1 MELFIK
7 DDAYNTEDFPI
18 TSEIKARFKISE
30 GGRKEMNEML
40 EKIIR
45 EEKEESE
52 RRGEKRGEK
61 RGKKEGA
68 NEEKIRIAKDMKKKS
83 LPFSLIA
90 EITGISEKTIMAL

>member
-7 DDAYNTEDFPI
+7 DDAYDTEDFPV

-52 RRGEKRGEK
+52 KRGEK
-61 RGKKEGA
+61 RGKKEGV

-90 EITGISEKTIMAL
+90 EITGLSEKKILAL

>member
-1 MELFIK
+1 
-7 DDAYNTEDFPI
+7 
-18 TSEIKARFKISE
+18 
-30 GGRKEMNEML
+30 MNEML

-52 RRGEKRGEK
+52 RRGEK

-90 EITGISEKTIMAL
+90 EITGISEKNIMAL